1 MSGLGRKRSMFYLQ
15 IPIFIGWI
23 LPYFASSVWELYIA
37 SSIMGLGIGFMQA
50 PIATYIGEVC
60 LPRYRG
66 LLACI
71 AYCFLTLGSVAVY
84 AIDVICGNWRHTSL
98 YCAAMPPLT
107 AIVLFLIPES
117 PVWLIS
123 KGRYE
128 EAKRALM
135 WLRGWT
141 DEETIEDEYRT
152 LLIHNCK
159 RFNALKNGELT
170 QKISCVSDHYGA
182 TYTVKDTTLS
192 SEENAPIEPESPKEK
207 DKDKEANAVKE
218 MPFYRYIFTR
228 EMYKP
233 LILSLVFF
241 YLSNG
246 IGVAVFRSYLV
257 LIFQDFK
264 VEMDEYIAT
273 VGVTTIGLIGNI
285 VCVILMP
292 IMGKRKLTF
301 LAIIL
306 CMLGTL
312 ALGLYAIFGRDLN
325 ITWIPIAIMVE
336 IFFATNLGV
345 GHIPWILIS
354 EIFPLRGRT
363 LATGFV
369 AGAGNFLQ
377 FLGTKLFWTYVSYL
391 TLGGTFIMYFITFCI
406 GLTYLYFFQIETEGR
421 TLDDIVATF
430 RM

>member
-1 MSGLGRKRSMFYLQ
+1 MFYLQ
-15 IPIFIGWI
+15 IPLLIGWI
-23 LPYFASSVWELYIA
+23 LPYFASSAWELYIA
-37 SSIMGLGIGFMQA
+37 SSVLGLGIGFMQA

-60 LPRYRG
+60 QPKYRG

-84 AIDVICGNWRHTSL
+84 AIDVICGNWRHTAL
-98 YCAAMPPLT
+98 YCATLPPLT

-123 KGRYE
+123 KGRYQ
-128 EAKRALM
+128 EAKQALM

-141 DEETIEDEYRT
+141 DETVIEAELRT
-152 LLIHNCK
+152 LIIHNCK
-159 RFNALKNGELT
+159 RLSAIKSGNIPVT
-170 QKISCVSDHYGA
+170 CVSDHYNA
-182 TYTVKDTTLS
+182 TYAANNAS
-192 SEENAPIEPESPKEK
+192 PEESQPIEPDAEKEK
-207 DKDKEANAVKE
+207 KEAKIENKD
-218 MPFYRYIFTR
+218 MPFIRYFFTK

-233 LILSLVFF
+233 IILSLVFL

-264 VEMDEYIAT
+264 VEMNEYIAT
-273 VGVTTIGLIGNI
+273 VGVTLIGLMGNI

-292 IMGKRKLTF
+292 IIGKRKLTF
-301 LAIIL
+301 TAIIL
-306 CMLGTL
+306 CMFGIL
-312 ALGLYAIFGRDLN
+312 ALGLYAIFGQHLN
-325 ITWIPIAIMVE
+325 ITWIPIALMVE

-345 GHIPWILIS
+345 GHIPWILMS

-363 LATGFV
+363 LGTGFV
-369 AGAGNFLQ
+369 AGAGNFMQ
-377 FLGTKLFWTYVSYL
+377 FLGTKLFWTYVEYL

-406 GLTYLYFFQIETEGR
+406 GLTYLYFFQVETEGR
-421 TLDDIVATF
+421 TLDEIVATF
-430 RM
+430 RN